1 MIRAVF
7 FDFDDTL
14 FDDKYCRRCCLEAL
28 RKWHPDLES
37 IDIDILEKTHEQL
50 LQSNYGR
57 VLSGELSNADA
68 IMSRM
73 FGLFGSA
80 GIALSMEQARIAA
93 DLYNEH

>member
-1 MIRAVF
+1 MHKVLKLDR
-7 FDFDDTL
+7 TGT
-14 FDDKYCRRCCLEAL
+14 
-28 RKWHPDLES
+28 S
-37 IDIDILEKTHEQL
+37 